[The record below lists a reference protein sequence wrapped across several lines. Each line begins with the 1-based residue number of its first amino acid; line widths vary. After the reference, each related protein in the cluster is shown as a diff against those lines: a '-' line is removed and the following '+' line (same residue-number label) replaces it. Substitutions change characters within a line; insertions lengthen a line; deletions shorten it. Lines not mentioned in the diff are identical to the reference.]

1 MLKTRGNLNPNIQK
15 TFKLDSVKKK
25 MIAGF
30 MLLTLINITSFLA
43 FQIYSSYGRLKEEA
57 LDKSYAYAEHIE
69 KIISPIGIKQTEKLQ
84 SKITNLL
91 STQYSTAGYLGV
103 LDKNLNYITNTDKS
117 KIGTQLKTPE
127 TEAAIKTNKNV
138 SFTIELNGKKEYI
151 SMVPL
156 YNITMVN
163 GVDGVTSA
171 TAKIDVPGYVVVSM
185 NTEMMIIRQRTE
197 LIKILAIGCVLLAL
211 SIVIAVI
218 ISKNITNP
226 LKSIRSHLHS
236 MAEGDFTKSVS
247 VKSKDE
253 LLTLANDLNK
263 TNFVLKNMIAD
274 IKLTANT
281 IDKYSQEVTH
291 STDNITGASD
301 EISLSMDEVA
311 GSTTEQASSLSDTVS
326 TVNIFSK
333 NLDNINLRIQGI
345 EGSSIQI
352 KDVAD
357 KGNIKINELLLTMKE
372 VQSCFESVKNKI
384 ENLSSSVGQI
394 HLITETINSVA
405 KQTNL
410 LSLNASIEAARAGD
424 AGGGFIVVANEVR
437 KLADQTL
444 QASHSISE
452 LINDISES
460 TSIVADTT
468 TEAITKVEIQSST
481 IQGTV
486 TVFNRIVEQIN
497 VVIPQINEVASTLD
511 QTMAM
516 KDNILIN
523 VKSIAST
530 SEEMAA
536 SAEEVSALTQEQ
548 SVSIFELSNLSEQLS
563 KTSISMNESIDKF
576 KIDNTLIS
584 KYN

>member
-84 SKITNLL
+84 SKITSLL

-156 YNITMVN
+156 YNITMVK

-274 IKLTANT
+274 IKSTANT
-281 IDKYSQEVTH
+281 IDKYSHEVTH
-291 STDNITGASD
+291 STNNITGASD

-311 GSTTEQASSLSDTVS
+311 GSTTEQASSLSDTVN

-345 EGSSIQI
+345 EGNSIQI

-452 LINDISES
+452 LINDISDS

-548 SVSIFELSNLSEQLS
+548 SVSIFELSNLSEQLN